1 MKNYKSSEILEVF
14 DNREIT
20 VTETNVHPNI
30 IQLTKIQITQKT

>member
-14 DNREIT
+14 DKQEIT

-30 IQLTKIQITQKT
+30 I